1 MNGTTDYIDMF
12 AYVDTVNNGSI
23 LIKGHSSPRA
33 RTFMGG
39 YKIIGA

>member
-1 MNGTTDYIDMF
+1 MF

-39 YKIIGA
+39 YKIIE